1 MGKVPFSY
9 NDVILLI
16 FYANY
21 LAFQSSTDLEHWF
34 YWRLSL
40 TDNAQDVKQ
49 AYQTIVKRLVKLWE
63 KVLPDI

>member
-21 LAFQSSTDLEHWF
+21 LALQSSTDLEHWI

-40 TDNAQDVKQ
+40 TDNAQGVKQ